1 MVMLVSPLDNL
12 QTHNDQPWFLSQV
25 DTIDWCHEQLA
36 ELGSKLAEEQTA
48 TVNDRTINAA
58 FVYFNSRAVAT
69 MAAQVS
75 SGFSLPST

>member
-1 MVMLVSPLDNL
+1 MNGRAASAWDYLNIR
-12 QTHNDQPWFLSQV
+12 NDQPWFFSQV

-75 SGFSLPST
+75 KRIFVYE